1 VKLVATTRA
10 PERPEEAA
18 QALARAAGIV
28 LAEARMRLAR
38 EPPAL
43 VARLEPERADALAA
57 ALREA
62 GLSALSMDAA
72 VPSDRDRLVARTVA
86 LGEAGATFTSRAGAA
101 MEVGWLE
108 VLAILR
114 GARASLSRT
123 ERTERSTGLSIG
135 RAIATGGVA
144 WTRKTE
150 RTVRSSDE
158 SVQQVILV
166 YARDG
171 RAAILAEGEVEF
183 GCLGPALQPSAT
195 ANMAELA
202 RRLRERAKG
211 AFHDERLLRLGRQP
225 LPFVA
230 SDGWSSHAAGSS
242 TTRSDTSGALDVL
255 AEAMRRALVEGL
267 LP

>member
-86 LGEAGATFTSRAGAA
+86 LGEAGATFTSRAGEA
-101 MEVGWLE
+101 MEVGWPE

-123 ERTERSTGLSIG
+123 ERTERSKGLSIG

-171 RAAILAEGEVEF
+171 RAAILA
-183 GCLGPALQPSAT
+183 
-195 ANMAELA
+195 
-202 RRLRERAKG
+202 
-211 AFHDERLLRLGRQP
+211 D
-225 LPFVA
+225 
-230 SDGWSSHAAGSS
+230 
-242 TTRSDTSGALDVL
+242 RSETSGASAFSRLCRDGANRLPATDGQENCGQPVNL
-255 AEAMRRALVEGL
+255 RGYAGYRPGGVEF
-267 LP
+267 